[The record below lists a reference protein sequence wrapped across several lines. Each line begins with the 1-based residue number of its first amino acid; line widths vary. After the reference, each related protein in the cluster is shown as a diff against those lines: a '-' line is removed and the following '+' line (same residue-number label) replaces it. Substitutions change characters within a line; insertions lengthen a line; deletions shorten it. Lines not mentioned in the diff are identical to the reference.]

1 METCQELAP
10 SGFSCLRLCG
20 LPVEHQ
26 GLRSPPQPH
35 RRWRKKKLAKNR
47 AAPPTGPR
55 LAHSHVPMG
64 VHSVA
69 RLERRQA
76 VLREGRRSGRN
87 SKLQSPNREG
97 AARARACTRSS
108 DMGEDSGPGSV
119 RSKLD
124 EATRSWRSA
133 QGCSGVVRDQLC
145 HPAWRD
151 SWREQLPEPPFPL
164 QSDESSP
171 CLQTGGCRFESCRP
185 VPLFMHKPAVSRD
198 RPGDSREPR
207 PSTSQHFSARSC
219 EESRTTT
226 VLAGALH
233 AVR

>member
-1 METCQELAP
+1 
-10 SGFSCLRLCG
+10 
-20 LPVEHQ
+20 V
-26 GLRSPPQPH
+26 
-35 RRWRKKKLAKNR
+35 RRRQR
-47 AAPPTGPR
+47 GPR

-145 HPAWRD
+145 RPAWRD
-151 SWREQLPEPPFPL
+151 SWREQLPEPAFPL

-171 CLQTGGCRFESCRP
+171 CLQNRGLQVR
-185 VPLFMHKPAVSRD
+185 VLPALS
-198 RPGDSREPR
+198 S
-207 PSTSQHFSARSC
+207 RSC
-219 EESRTTT
+219 ENAEAERIRNPGSKPLDGGPHWPAAGPHRRPSQPSGTT
-226 VLAGALH
+226 H
-233 AVR
+233 D